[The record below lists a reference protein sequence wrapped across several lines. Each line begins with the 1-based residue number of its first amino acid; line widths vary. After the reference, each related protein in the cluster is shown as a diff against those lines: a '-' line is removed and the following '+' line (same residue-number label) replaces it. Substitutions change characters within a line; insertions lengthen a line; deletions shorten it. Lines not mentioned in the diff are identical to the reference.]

1 MGSVTLEGL
10 GVEENLQGLTNA
22 ITTLTLKVCRPKNT
36 IDVGLIL
43 HKALIKLY
51 LKKKKLKFKL
61 RWR

>member
-1 MGSVTLEGL
+1 VKTLEGL
-10 GVEENLQGLTNA
+10 GAEENLQGLSNA
-22 ITTLTLKVCRPKNT
+22 ITTLTLKVVEPKNT

-43 HKALIKLY
+43 REALIKLY